1 MPRILSQMN
10 FPVEYPATLS
20 DNFAVLQVYVKHQF
34 IVLSNELLAIEN
46 SGLESKFKKI
56 TKGDFIL
63 LFGNI
68 FLYIKYQGTFASDS
82 SKKTLL
88 YILRIFTCRKKD
100 NVQRQN
106 TPLYSYH
113 IDRNSSKIS
122 LKKFILTSKSKKCLF
137 SVGIVLQFFKYFPV
151 LTALSIKWYK
161 TLDIIIVLEIYQK

>member
-20 DNFAVLQVYVKHQF
+20 DNFAVLQAYVKHQF

-106 TPLYSYH
+106 TPFYSYH
-113 IDRNSSKIS
+113 IDRIELGDLFKDFS
-122 LKKFILTSKSKKCLF
+122 LKIYSYEQIQKMLILCGHSFT
-137 SVGIVLQFFKYFPV
+137 IP
-151 LTALSIKWYK
+151 
-161 TLDIIIVLEIYQK
+161 